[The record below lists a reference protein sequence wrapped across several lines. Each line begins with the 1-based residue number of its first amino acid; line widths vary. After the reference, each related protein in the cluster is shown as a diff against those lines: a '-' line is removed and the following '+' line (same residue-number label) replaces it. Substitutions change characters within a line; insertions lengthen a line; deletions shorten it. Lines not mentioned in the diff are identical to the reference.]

1 MFWVAVMMEASL
13 MSNANIMLS
22 EAELDVDYIIT
33 EIDTQD
39 EELESFLLTLGCYVG
54 EVITVVSSLG
64 ENLVVSI
71 NDARYGIDRE
81 LAEAVNVR
89 VSE

>member
-1 MFWVAVMMEASL
+1 MNDTS
-13 MSNANIMLS
+13 IMLS
-22 EAELDVDYIIT
+22 EAEVDKDYIIT
-33 EIDTQD
+33 AIDTRD
-39 EELESFLLTLGCYVG
+39 EELESFLLTLGCYIG

-81 LAEAVNVR
+81 LAEALSVKLV
-89 VSE
+89 